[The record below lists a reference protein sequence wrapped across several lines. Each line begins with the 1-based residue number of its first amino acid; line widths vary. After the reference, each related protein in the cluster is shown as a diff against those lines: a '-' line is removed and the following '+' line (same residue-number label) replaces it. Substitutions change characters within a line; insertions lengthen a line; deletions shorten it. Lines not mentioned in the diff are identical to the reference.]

1 MTSTDRSP
9 MDDEPQHVVAPPIDS
24 TTTPALPPVEK
35 PQIAHHAGSISSS
48 DSVVEKP
55 APTQDEAKPSQ
66 TESEFVYPPFKQQC
80 IVMVAL
86 LSAIFLVALDRTII
100 ATAIPAMTDEFHSLN
115 DIGWYGSAFMLTSSC
130 FQLLLGRVY
139 TFHSPKWVFILMI
152 LLFEI
157 GSAIC
162 GAAPTSVAF
171 IFGRAVAGI
180 GSAGIMSGA
189 VILMVSTLPLAKRP
203 LWMGLF
209 GAIFGVASVVGP
221 LVGGAFTTDVSWRWC
236 FYINLPIGAIA
247 ITVIIFILKPPQPQF
262 KGLTLR
268 QRLAKLD
275 LLGELF
281 LFPCI
286 ICLLLALQW
295 GGSTYAWNNG
305 RIIAL
310 FTLFAVLLI
319 AFVLVQI
326 FMQKT
331 ATISASV
338 INNRSIIAGMW
349 LTFCIASTMLIF
361 TYFLPTWFQA
371 IKGVSAVQSGIDTIP
386 LVLSLVVGNISA
398 GQVTGR
404 LGYYTSQAYASVT
417 IMPIGAGLLT
427 MLKTTT
433 GHSEWIGFQIL
444 FGLGIGLGMQ
454 QGTMA
459 AQTVCKDRR
468 DVPMAVS
475 LMMFM
480 QQLGGAIFVSVG
492 QNVFDSG
499 LVSELVG
506 AISGISVGTIVN
518 TGATDLRGIVPPED
532 LPLLLTKYNLALRQ
546 VWVVGTAMAC
556 LAALGA
562 FALEWKSVKGK
573 RGGPAPRTAP
583 DTGDAQKE
591 TAAQSSVPADE
602 KV

>member
-1 MTSTDRSP
+1 MSSTRTKA
-9 MDDEPQHVVAPPIDS
+9 MDDEPQHVVAPPMDS

-35 PQIAHHAGSISSS
+35 PQTANHAGSISSS
-48 DSVVEKP
+48 DSIVEKP
-55 APTQDEAKPSQ
+55 APTQDEPRPSQ

-80 IVMVAL
+80 LVMIAL

-171 IFGRAVAGI
+171 IFGRAVAGV

-189 VILMVSTLPLAKRP
+189 IILMVSTLPLAKRP

-221 LVGGAFTTDVSWRWC
+221 LVGGAFTTDVSWL
-236 FYINLPIGAIA
+236 NLPIGAVA

-310 FTLFAVLLI
+310 FTLFGVLLI

-404 LGYYTSQAYASVT
+404 LGYYTSQAYASVI

-427 MLKTTT
+427 MLNTTT

-454 QGTMA
+454 QGNMA
-459 AQTVCKDRR
+459 AQTVCKDRK

-480 QQLGGAIFVSVG
+480 QQLGGAIFISVG

-506 AISGISVGTIVN
+506 AIPGISVGTIVN

-532 LPLLLTKYNLALRQ
+532 LPLLLTKYNFALRQ

-573 RGGPAPRTAP
+573 KGGPAPKAAP
-583 DTGDAQKE
+583 DSGDAQKE
-591 TAAQSSVPADE
+591 TAAQSHVPANE